1 MRINSEEE
9 FMKYCLATAMT
20 ASMNDVVLEGLLDT
34 YKCALAL
41 ETKHGHKTTVKD
53 MKANALMFLT
63 EAVGKQPVPIPEGF
77 DMEEIAEC
85 YAGWLW
91 CLNMVEAVEAKLE
104 MMEIM
109 SGVVTA
115 MRQSDEREFQE
126 KNR

>member
-20 ASMNDVVLEGLLDT
+20 VNMSEIVLEGLLDT

-41 ETKHGHKTTVKD
+41 ETKHEHKTTVKD
-53 MKANALMFLT
+53 LKDNAIAFLA
-63 EAVGKQPVPIPEGF
+63 EAVVNQPVQIPKGF
-77 DMEEIAEC
+77 DMEQIAEC

-91 CLNMVEAVEAKLE
+91 CLNMVETVESKLE
-104 MMEIM
+104 MMEVM
-109 SGVVTA
+109 ASTYDA
-115 MRQSDEREFQE
+115 MRKSEERDFQE

>member
-1 MRINSEEE
+1 
-9 FMKYCLATAMT
+9 MK
-20 ASMNDVVLEGLLDT
+20 D
-34 YKCALAL
+34 
-41 ETKHGHKTTVKD
+41 
-53 MKANALMFLT
+53 NALMFLT

-104 MMEIM
+104 MMEVM
-109 SGVVTA
+109 SGVVNA
-115 MRQSDEREFQE
+115 MRKSDERDFQE